1 MSALPMMGNLAWA
14 PTPGIENVDVL
25 DRFNGVPTLGLFSA
39 GGERE
44 LFWRATG
51 YVPRKMSIWIY
62 VPVTDDDEKRL
73 SCAEPSD
80 VLTGLIFQS
89 PVARY
94 VTVGLALDYRLAF
107 EREWQL
113 PVNADPDRL
122 ITEMLVFLDEALDIA
137 LQQTLPSARRE
148 LMQSALEAVKELAA
162 C

>member
-14 PTPGIENVDVL
+14 PTPGIENVDVF

-39 GGERE
+39 AGERE
-44 LFWRATG
+44 LFWRMVG
-51 YVPRKMSIWIY
+51 YVPRSMSIWIY
-62 VPVTDDDEKRL
+62 APVTDDDEQRL

-89 PVARY
+89 ALARY
-94 VTVGLALDYRLAF
+94 VTVGIALNYRLVF

-113 PVNADPDRL
+113 PVNADADSL
-122 ITEMLVFLDEALDIA
+122 ITEMLMFLSEALDIA
-137 LQQTLPSARRE
+137 LQQDLPPARRE
-148 LMQSALEAVKELAA
+148 LMRSASEAVKELAA